1 MYFLALGRKI
11 IYLDDWSMGNSSDS
25 GKCSWSSG
33 VGEDST
39 VQEDLGVSLSL
50 LPLGNHGL
58 LRSSGWGSEH
68 GESMVGEGMGG
79 VSSIGQGVGGVCD
92 SGKDWRVVDERSGGG
107 HHTAGSSKDGG
118 LGISGPLAVVAITIR
133 MTIISPVS
141 SVSVTSVSVIS

>member
-1 MYFLALGRKI
+1 
-11 IYLDDWSMGNSSDS
+11 MGNSSDS
-25 GKCSWSSG
+25 GKCSWSSERSG

-68 GESMVGEGMGG
+68 GESSVGKTGVGDMSGEGMGG
-79 VSSIGQGVGGVCD
+79 VSSIGQGVAGVCD
-92 SGKDWRVVDERSGGG
+92 GGEDGRVVDERSGGG

-118 LGISGPLAVVAITIR
+118 LGISGPLAVVTIR

-141 SVSVTSVSVIS
+141 SIISSVSVIT